1 MDHVIETFG
10 WDRVMFGSDWP
21 VCTLA
26 ASYRQ
31 WVEAL
36 MLLTKDDGE
45 GNQRKLFQLNAERV
59 YRL

>member
-1 MDHVIETFG
+1 
-10 WDRVMFGSDWP
+10 MFGSDWP

-36 MLLTKDDGE
+36 LSLTQAAGE
-45 GNQRKLFQLNAERV
+45 ANQRKLFRDNAV
-59 YRL
+59 HAYRLS